1 MVMKK
6 NMMRRNLWRS
16 IRKSM
21 GRYIAIMSIIAL
33 GAGLFVGLLSSKISM
48 METAQNY
55 MDSQNMYD
63 LTLLNDYGWSLE
75 QVETVKQLPQVVD
88 VEGTVY
94 VDVIGTVGD
103 SQTEAVYEVYSI
115 PQQVNQLYLLEGRM
129 PEAPNECLADAN
141 LQGSTDLN
149 DLFRI
154 GSANEEDT
162 LESLNNQTFT
172 IVGYVSSPLFM
183 DTNRNNTTLGKG
195 SVTSNIYISWEAF
208 DVDYYSRIDVTVA
221 GDYDAYTEVYNQAMD
236 GVSEEIKP
244 QVQALAQSRYEKLL
258 ADGWE
263 EYNQGFAEY
272 EDGLAAYNEG
282 KQEAE
287 QSLQDAKDAL
297 LEGERELEENQK
309 LLDDGAVQLQ
319 EGIKLLEQTKK
330 DLEDGQKELDARKQS
345 VYWQLSQARQE
356 LEENEKTVND
366 SLAKVEDGLYQI
378 TSGLQQLDT
387 GIMQMELLV
396 NGVDSAI
403 RIAEKMI
410 ADTDST
416 IARVQEALD
425 KAKEEEIL
433 DEELLQRLQEEL
445 DNLVASREWYI
456 QEFERLKEQAEPLR
470 QELDDLK
477 QQREDL
483 QAQKSDLES
492 TQQTLLAAQAEIEA
506 GYQELE
512 EQTASAEAE
521 LANAQKQIDD
531 GNAQLIQGQEE
542 LEQKQQEME
551 DGKVALE
558 EGRKEL
564 EQGWEEFRQGEA
576 DTRKELEEGYQVL
589 EDARIQLEDAKATLE
604 DMKDPS
610 VYILTRESNAGYLG
624 VSSNSDIVAGVSRVF
639 PAFFLLVAALVC
651 ITTMTRMVEEE
662 RTQIGTL
669 KALGYGNGAI
679 IGKYLFYAGSAAV
692 LGCGI
697 GVVVGSIVFPQ
708 IIWTAY
714 SLILT
719 LKPNLDIVFNIPLCV
734 GVVAVYTALMLLVTW
749 YSCRVELRE
758 VPAELV
764 RPKTPAGGKKILL
777 EYIPLWKHLRF
788 LDKVML
794 RNIFRY
800 RQRLL
805 MMIVGICGCTALLV
819 TGFGIGDSIKD
830 IVSYQFEEVTLYDLQ
845 VQFGES
851 LTPQDEEQIE
861 KKMQDDISAI
871 SFVHQSTAELEFGDK
886 TNSVNLLVGGEDME
900 QFFDLHDG
908 GTPLSLPGDGEALIS
923 VGIAELLDI
932 SAGDEIVVRNADSE
946 ALHLTVSGVFDNHVF
961 NYVIVNPQT
970 YESQLGE
977 ALEYQVAF
985 ATVSEGKDPRVVGAD
1000 FTALNNVMNVTVSEA
1015 LADQVGSMLEVLDLI
1030 VATVIVCAA
1039 LLAVIVLYNL
1049 TNINITERM
1058 REIATIKVLG
1068 FNSWETA
1075 LYVFKENLIL
1085 SIFGA
1090 LIGLLGGK
1098 LLLDFVMSQI
1108 KIDMVWFTSR
1118 LFATSLLLSVG
1129 ITVLVAVLVD
1139 VVLYYRLE
1147 KINMAEA
1154 LKSAE

>member
-48 METAQNY
+48 METARNY

-63 LTLLNDYGWSLE
+63 LTLLNDYGWSME
-75 QVETVKQLPQVVD
+75 QVEAVKELPQVVD

-115 PQQVNQLYLLEGRM
+115 PQEVNQLYLLEGRM

-141 LQGSTDLN
+141 LQDSTDLN
-149 DLFRI
+149 DQFRI
-154 GSANEEDT
+154 ADTNEEDT
-162 LESLNNQTFT
+162 LDSLDYQTFT

-195 SVTSNIYISWEAF
+195 TVTSNIYIPLEAF
-208 DVDYYSRIDVTVA
+208 DVDYYSRIDITVA
-221 GDYDAYTEVYNQAMD
+221 GDYNAYTEVYNQAMD

-244 QVQALAQSRYEKLL
+244 QIQVLAQSRYEKLL

-263 EYNQGFAEY
+263 EYNQGLAEY
-272 EDGLAAYNEG
+272 EDGLEAYNEG

-297 LEGERELEENQK
+297 LEGEQELEENQK

-330 DLEDGQKELDARKQS
+330 DLEDGQKELDAKKQS
-345 VYWQLSQARQE
+345 VYWQLAQARQE

-378 TSGLQQLDT
+378 ISGLQQLDT

-531 GNAQLIQGQEE
+531 GNAQLIQGQKE
-542 LEQKQQEME
+542 LEQKQQELE
-551 DGKVALE
+551 DGKIALE

-564 EQGWEEFRQGEA
+564 EQGWEEYRQGEA
-576 DTRKELEEGYQVL
+576 DAQKELEEGFREL
-589 EDARIQLEDAKATLE
+589 EDARVQLEDAKKTLE
-604 DMKDPS
+604 DMEEPS
-610 VYILTRESNAGYLG
+610 VYILTRESNAGYQG

-719 LKPNLDIVFNIPLCV
+719 LKPHLDIVFNIPLCV

-777 EYIPLWKHLRF
+777 EYTPLWKHLRF

-830 IVSYQFEEVTLYDLQ
+830 IVSYQFEEVTLYDMQ

-851 LTPQDEEQIE
+851 LTPQEQQRITE
-861 KKMQDDISAI
+861 QMRDDISAI
-871 SFVHQSTAELEFGDK
+871 SFAHQSTAELEFGDK
-886 TNSVNLLVGGEDME
+886 TNSVNLLVGGEDMG

-908 GTPLSLPGDGEALIS
+908 STPLSLPSDGQALIS
-923 VGIAELLDI
+923 VGVAELLDI
-932 SAGDEIVVRNADSE
+932 SAGDEIVVRDADSE
-946 ALHLTVSGVFDNHVF
+946 ELRVTVSGIFDNHVF
-961 NYVIVNPQT
+961 NYVIVSPQT
-970 YESQLGE
+970 CESQLGE
-977 ALEYQVAF
+977 APDYQVAF
-985 ATVSEGKDPRVVGAD
+985 ATVPDGKDPRVVGAD
-1000 FTALNNVMNVTVSEA
+1000 FSSLNNVMNVTVSEA

-1108 KIDMVWFTSR
+1108 RIDTVWFTSR

>member
-195 SVTSNIYISWEAF
+195 SVTSNIYIPWEAF
-208 DVDYYSRIDVTVA
+208 DVDYYSRIDITVA

-244 QVQALAQSRYEKLL
+244 QIQVLAQSRYEKLL

-366 SLAKVEDGLYQI
+366 SLAKVEDGLSQI

-445 DNLVASREWYI
+445 DNLVASRNWYVE
-456 QEFERLKEQAEPLR
+456 EFERLKEQAEPLR
-470 QELDDLK
+470 QQLEGLQK
-477 QQREDL
+477 QRADL
-483 QAQKSDLES
+483 QAQQTQLEE
-492 TQQTLLAAQAEIEA
+492 TRKTLLDAQTQIAA

-512 EQTASAEAE
+512 SKTALAEAE

-531 GNAQLIQGQEE
+531 GNAQLIQGQKE
-542 LEQKQQEME
+542 LEQKQQELE
-551 DGKVALE
+551 DGKIALE

-564 EQGWEEFRQGEA
+564 EQGWEEYRQGEA
-576 DTRKELEEGYQVL
+576 DAQKELEEGFREL
-589 EDARIQLEDAKATLE
+589 EDARVQLEDAKKTLE
-604 DMKDPS
+604 DMEEPS
-610 VYILTRESNAGYLG
+610 VYILTRESNAGYQG

-719 LKPNLDIVFNIPLCV
+719 LKPHLDIVFNIPLCV
-734 GVVAVYTALMLLVTW
+734 GVVAVYTVLMLLVTW

-777 EYIPLWKHLRF
+777 EYTPLWKHLRF

-830 IVSYQFEEVTLYDLQ
+830 IVSYQFEEVTLYDMQ

-851 LTPQDEEQIE
+851 LTPQEQQRITE
-861 KKMQDDISAI
+861 QMQDDISAI
-871 SFVHQSTAELEFGDK
+871 SFAHQSTAELEFGDK
-886 TNSVNLLVGGEDME
+886 TNSVNLLVGGEDMG

-908 GTPLSLPGDGEALIS
+908 STPLSLPSDGQALIS
-923 VGIAELLDI
+923 VGVAELLDI

-946 ALHLTVSGVFDNHVF
+946 ALHVTVSGVFDNHVF
-961 NYVIVNPQT
+961 NYVIVSPQT
-970 YESQLGE
+970 CESQLGE
-977 ALEYQVAF
+977 APDYQVAF
-985 ATVSEGKDPRVVGAD
+985 ATVPDGKDPRVVGAD
-1000 FTALNNVMNVTVSEA
+1000 FSSLNNVMNVTVSQA
-1015 LADQVGSMLEVLDLI
+1015 LAEQVGSMLEVLDLI

-1108 KIDMVWFTSR
+1108 RIDTVWFTSR

>member
-195 SVTSNIYISWEAF
+195 SVTSNIYIPWEAF

-244 QVQALAQSRYEKLL
+244 QIQVLAQSRYEKLL

-319 EGIKLLEQTKK
+319 EGIKLLEQTEK

-345 VYWQLSQARQE
+345 VYWQLAQARQE

-378 TSGLQQLDT
+378 TSGLQQLDS
-387 GIMQMELLV
+387 GILQMELLV

-445 DNLVASREWYI
+445 DNLVASRNWYVE
-456 QEFERLKEQAEPLR
+456 EFERLKEQAEPLR
-470 QELDDLK
+470 QQLEGLQK
-477 QQREDL
+477 QRADL
-483 QAQKSDLES
+483 QAQQTQLEE
-492 TQQTLLAAQAEIEA
+492 TRKTLLDAQTQIAA

-512 EQTASAEAE
+512 SKTALAEAE

-531 GNAQLIQGQEE
+531 GNAQLIQGQKE
-542 LEQKQQEME
+542 LEQKQQELE
-551 DGKVALE
+551 DGKIALE

-564 EQGWEEFRQGEA
+564 EQGWEEYRQGEA
-576 DTRKELEEGYQVL
+576 DAQKELEEGFREL
-589 EDARIQLEDAKATLE
+589 EDARVQLEDAKKTLE
-604 DMKDPS
+604 DMEEPS
-610 VYILTRESNAGYLG
+610 VYILTRESNAGYQG

-719 LKPNLDIVFNIPLCV
+719 LKPHLDIVFNIPLCV

-777 EYIPLWKHLRF
+777 EYTPLWKHLRF

-830 IVSYQFEEVTLYDLQ
+830 IVSYQFEEVTLYDMQ

-851 LTPQDEEQIE
+851 LTPQEQQRITE
-861 KKMQDDISAI
+861 QMQDDISAI
-871 SFVHQSTAELEFGDK
+871 SFAHQSTAELEFGDK
-886 TNSVNLLVGGEDME
+886 TNSVNLLVGGEDMG

-908 GTPLSLPGDGEALIS
+908 STPLSLPSDGQALIS
-923 VGIAELLDI
+923 VGVAELLDI

-946 ALHLTVSGVFDNHVF
+946 ELRVTVSGIFDNHVF
-961 NYVIVNPQT
+961 NYVIVSPQT
-970 YESQLGE
+970 CESQLGE
-977 ALEYQVAF
+977 APDYQVAF
-985 ATVSEGKDPRVVGAD
+985 ATVPDGKDPRVVGAD
-1000 FTALNNVMNVTVSEA
+1000 FSSLNNVMNVTVSQA
-1015 LADQVGSMLEVLDLI
+1015 LAEQVGSMLEVLDLI

-1108 KIDMVWFTSR
+1108 RIDTVWFTSR

>member
-149 DLFRI
+149 DQFRI

-195 SVTSNIYISWEAF
+195 SVTSNIYIPWEAF

-244 QVQALAQSRYEKLL
+244 QIQVLAQSRYEKLL

-319 EGIKLLEQTKK
+319 EGIKLLEQTEK

-378 TSGLQQLDT
+378 TSGLQQLDS
-387 GIMQMELLV
+387 GILQMELLV

-512 EQTASAEAE
+512 EQTALAEAE

-542 LEQKQQEME
+542 LEQKQQELE

-564 EQGWEEFRQGEA
+564 EQGWEEYRQGEA
-576 DTRKELEEGYQVL
+576 DAQKELEEGFREL
-589 EDARIQLEDAKATLE
+589 EDARVQLEDAKKTLE
-604 DMKDPS
+604 DMEEPS
-610 VYILTRESNAGYLG
+610 VYILTRESNAGYQG

-719 LKPNLDIVFNIPLCV
+719 LKPHLDIVFNIPLCV
-734 GVVAVYTALMLLVTW
+734 GVVAVYTVLMLLVTW

-777 EYIPLWKHLRF
+777 EYTPLWKHLRF

-830 IVSYQFEEVTLYDLQ
+830 IVSYQFEEVTLYDMQ

-851 LTPQDEEQIE
+851 LTPQEQQRITE
-861 KKMQDDISAI
+861 QMQDDISAI
-871 SFVHQSTAELEFGDK
+871 SFAHQSTAELEFGDK
-886 TNSVNLLVGGEDME
+886 TNSVNLLVGGEDMG

-908 GTPLSLPGDGEALIS
+908 STPLSLPSDGQALIS
-923 VGIAELLDI
+923 VGVAELLDI

-946 ALHLTVSGVFDNHVF
+946 ELRVTVSGIFDNHVF
-961 NYVIVNPQT
+961 NYVIVSPQT
-970 YESQLGE
+970 CESQLGE
-977 ALEYQVAF
+977 APDYQVAF
-985 ATVSEGKDPRVVGAD
+985 ATVPDGKDPRVVGAD
-1000 FTALNNVMNVTVSEA
+1000 FSSLNNVMNVTVSEA
-1015 LADQVGSMLEVLDLI
+1015 LAEQVGSMLEVLDLI

-1108 KIDMVWFTSR
+1108 RIDTVWFTSR

>member
-48 METAQNY
+48 METASNY
-55 MDSQNMYD
+55 MDTQNMYD

-75 QVETVKQLPQVVD
+75 QVEAVKELPQVVD

-94 VDVIGTVGD
+94 VDVIGTVGE

-115 PQQVNQLYLLEGRM
+115 PQEVNQVYLLEGRM

-141 LQGSTDLN
+141 LQDRTALN
-149 DLFRI
+149 DQFRI
-154 GSANEEDT
+154 ADTNEAET
-162 LESLNNQTFT
+162 LESLNYQTFT

-183 DTNRNNTTLGKG
+183 DMNRNNTTLGNG
-195 SVTSNIYISWEAF
+195 SVTSNIYIPWDAF
-208 DVDYYSRIDVTVA
+208 DVDYYSRIDVTVT
-221 GDYDAYTEVYNQAMD
+221 GDYEAYTDAYHQAMD
-236 GVSEEIKP
+236 DLSEEIKP
-244 QVQALAQSRYEKLL
+244 QIQVLAQERYESLL
-258 ADGWE
+258 SDGWE
-263 EYNQGFAEY
+263 EYNQGLAEY
-272 EDGLAAYNEG
+272 EDGLKTYNEG

-287 QSLQDAKDAL
+287 QALLDAKNAL
-297 LEGERELEENQK
+297 LEGEQELEDNQK

-319 EGIKLLEQTKK
+319 EGLELLERNKK
-330 DLEDGQKELDARKQS
+330 DLEDGQKELDAKKQS
-345 VYWQLSQARQE
+345 VSWQLAQARQE

-366 SLAKVEDGLYQI
+366 SLAKVEDGLTQL
-378 TSGLQQLDT
+378 TSGLQQLDS
-387 GIMQMELLV
+387 GILQMELLV

-410 ADTDST
+410 ADTDNA
-416 IARVQEALD
+416 IALAQEALD
-425 KAKEEEIL
+425 KAKEEGIL
-433 DEELLQRLQEEL
+433 DEALLQRLQEEL

-470 QELDDLK
+470 QQLDDLK
-477 QQREDL
+477 QQRDDL
-483 QAQKSDLES
+483 QAQKTDLES
-492 TQQTLLAAQAEIEA
+492 TRQTLLAAQAQIEA
-506 GYQELE
+506 GYTELE
-512 EQTASAEAE
+512 NQSAQAQTE

-531 GNAQLIQGQEE
+531 GNAQLEQGQKE
-542 LEQKQQEME
+542 LEQKQQELE
-551 DGKVALE
+551 SGRIALE

-564 EQGWEEFRQGEA
+564 EQGWEEYRQGEA
-576 DTRKELEEGYQVL
+576 DTRKELEEGYQEL
-589 EDARIQLEDAKATLE
+589 EDARVQLEDAKATLE
-604 DMKDPS
+604 DMKEPS

-861 KKMQDDISAI
+861 KKMQDNISAI
-871 SFVHQSTAELEFGDK
+871 SFVHQSTADLEFGDK
-886 TNSVNLLVGGEDME
+886 TNSVNLLVGGEDMG

-908 GTPLSLPGDGEALIS
+908 SKTLSLPGDGEALVS
-923 VGIAELLDI
+923 VGVAELLDI

-961 NYVIVNPQT
+961 NYVIVNPGT

-977 ALEYQVAF
+977 APEYQVAF

-1039 LLAVIVLYNL
+1039 ILAVIVLYNL